1 MCFDVYAN
9 NNLMNFMFV
18 GEHVKVGTGRSG
30 EGEGLLL
37 QQAAG
42 GGAAVPGTG

>member
-1 MCFDVYAN
+1 MCFDKDAKN
-9 NNLMNFMFV
+9 NVMNFISV